1 MFLLWIVYR
10 VLGRKGSAEKP
21 DTTFTNTCLA
31 PSVSEW
37 SARTGGEHRLIDPL
51 LIKHIARKNVA
62 VLSGF
67 SLPKKH

>member
-10 VLGRKGSAEKP
+10 EIERKGSAWKP

-31 PSVSEW
+31 PSVGKD
-37 SARTGGEHRLIDPL
+37 GGEHRFFDPL
-51 LIKHIARKNVA
+51 LIRHIARKNVA

-67 SLPKKH
+67 SLSKNH